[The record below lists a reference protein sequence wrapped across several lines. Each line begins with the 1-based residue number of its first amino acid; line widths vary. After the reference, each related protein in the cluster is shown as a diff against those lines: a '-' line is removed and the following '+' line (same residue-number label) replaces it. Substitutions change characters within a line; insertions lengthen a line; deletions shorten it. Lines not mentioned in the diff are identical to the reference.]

1 LPGGTIRRTVDAA
14 GNAIGQGIQ
23 GIANATGSWF
33 TRAGDSIR
41 TGDYRGAGRQV
52 GQVTGELAMTFVPG
66 LGVVGKLGL
75 AGRLASAGGR
85 VTSLAGTGASLVGNA
100 ARVIPVLGR
109 GSAGMAKALSASKSA
124 VGAARSKVD
133 TFVGKA
139 GSCLH
144 SFSPATLVLTA
155 AGAVAIGSLAVGD
168 HVLAYDEATGT
179 TASYPISVVHINAD
193 PETGTVVVGGETIE
207 TTPEHPFY
215 TLEAGWLD
223 AADLEPGMHVP
234 SASGEPGEVSSVD
247 FAAQPAIMYNLTVE
261 IAHTFFVG
269 EGEWLVHNTGCPL
282 PGKRGLPKPGED
294 LYVGSYSSSARGNV
308 RTGRNRT
315 HTPHHAPQD
324 AVSGVGRGRGITIN
338 IHKDLHARTSTYKRP
353 VRPLANRREHLAA
366 DVWELRG
373 LLRGAGYA
381 PATRNVALLQLVRQ
395 NKRLWASTL

>member
-155 AGAVAIGSLAVGD
+155 AGAVAIGSLGVGD
-168 HVLAYDEATGT
+168 HVLAYDEASGT

-207 TTPEHPFY
+207 TTPGHPFY

-247 FAAQPAIMYNLTVE
+247 FAARPAIMYNLTVE
-261 IAHTFFVG
+261 VAHTFFVG
-269 EGEWLVHNTGCPL
+269 EGEWLVHNTGPGCNL
-282 PGKRGLPKPGED
+282 PPRDALGRFTSPGRGTATRPYKWEVAERAVTDAIGAKPQWATTPGRITVRGANGKIRVYDGYAKSPSGRIIGLETKSGA
-294 LYVGSYSSSARGNV
+294 GR
-308 RTGRNRT
+308 RTAAQR
-315 HTPHHAPQD
+315 AFD
-324 AVSGVGRGRGITIN
+324 AAVSRSSPAVGIGRHSGVVIRR
-338 IHKDLHARTSTYKRP
+338 
-353 VRPLANRREHLAA
+353 VR
-366 DVWELRG
+366 V
-373 LLRGAGYA
+373 Y
-381 PATRNVALLQLVRQ
+381 TRD
-395 NKRLWASTL
+395 